1 MRRLLSLLLLAAAA
15 PVCALAAPTPSPQP
29 PALPQPQDKPF
40 PGTIELAVDA
50 TDINRHIVRIEET
63 VPVPAGEPLT
73 LLFPRWLPGNHA
85 PSGPLPL
92 LAGLTVTAEGKPVAW
107 RRDAVDM
114 GAFHIDVPA
123 GAHSVHVAFQFLS
136 PLFPSDGRVVMTPNM
151 VEVEWRPD
159 VLFPAGYYQR
169 DIPVHA
175 SVKLPDGFQ
184 YATAL
189 ETEHAARGEIA
200 FRTTPL
206 EVLLDSPVLAG
217 RYFSRIDL
225 DPGGVAP
232 VHLDVVADQPKDL
245 VIKPEDLQAH
255 RNLVQQAYRNF
266 GGHHYDHYDFL
277 FSVSG
282 EMGGVG
288 LEHQR
293 SNEVGSAEYYF
304 TDPEKSAPGRDLLP
318 HEYTHSWN
326 GKFMRPADLWSP
338 DDHTVPER
346 DSLIW
351 VYEGQ
356 TDYWGQ
362 VLGARSGILDAEQT
376 RDIIATE
383 AAELDAATPGRVWRN
398 LQDTTNDPIIAW
410 HRPTAWESWSRFGDY
425 YPEGVLIWL
434 DADTL
439 IRERSGGKRSL
450 TDFAH
455 LFFDVD
461 GSDWTTH
468 TYTFED
474 VVKALN
480 KIEPYDWAA
489 FLRARLDGHGPGAP
503 LDGIVRGGWK
513 LVYTDTPSALQKSMD
528 GVRKGADLSFSLGLT
543 LSGDGT
549 VRAVVWDGP
558 AFKAGLA
565 PGNKIAA
572 VNGRALDGTETLTD
586 AIKQAKD
593 AGGPIELLIRDGAQY
608 RTARIDYH
616 GGLRYPHLERIA
628 GAPDRL
634 GEILTP
640 LK

>member
-1 MRRLLSLLLLAAAA
+1 MRRLLSVLLFASM
-15 PVCALAAPTPSPQP
+15 PTFALAAPVTPVPQSPP
-29 PALPQPQDKPF
+29 LPAPQDRPY
-40 PGTIELAVDA
+40 PGVIELKVDA
-50 TDINRHIVRIEET
+50 TDVNQHIVRIEEAI
-63 VPVPAGEPLT
+63 PVPPGAPLI
-73 LLFPRWLPGNHA
+73 LLYPRWLPGNHA
-85 PSGPLPL
+85 PSGPLPS
-92 LAGLTVTAEGKPVAW
+92 LAGLTVTAEGKLVTW

-114 GAFHIDVPA
+114 GAFHIDAPA
-123 GAHSVHVAFQFLS
+123 GARTVEVQFQFLS
-136 PLFPSDGRVVMTPNM
+136 PLSPQDGRVVMTPNM

-175 SVKLPDGFQ
+175 AVKLPEGFQ
-184 YATAL
+184 YAAAL
-189 ETEHAARGEIA
+189 ETERTAGGEIT

-206 EVLLDSPVLAG
+206 DVLLDSPVLAG

-225 DPGGVAP
+225 DPGAATP
-232 VHLDVVADQPKDL
+232 VHLDVVADQPSDL

-255 RNLVQQAYRNF
+255 KNLVQQAYRTF
-266 GGHHYDHYDFL
+266 GGHHYYHYDFL
-277 FSVSG
+277 FSLSS

-293 SNEVGSAEYYF
+293 SSEVGSVQSYF
-304 TDPEKSAPGRDLLP
+304 TDPEKSAPWRDMLP

-338 DDHTVPER
+338 DEHTVPER
-346 DSLIW
+346 DSLLW

-362 VLGARSGILDAEQT
+362 VLAARSGILTAEQT
-376 RDIIATE
+376 RDILAQE
-383 AAELDAATPGRVWRN
+383 AAELDAATPGRAWRN

-410 HRPTAWESWSRFGDY
+410 HRPTAWTSWSRFGDY

-439 IRERSGGKRSL
+439 IREKSGGRKSL

-474 VVKALN
+474 VVRALN
-480 KIEPYDWAA
+480 QVQPYDWAG
-489 FLRARLDGHGPGAP
+489 FLRTRLDGHGPGAP
-503 LDGIVRGGWK
+503 LDGLARGGWK
-513 LVYTDTPSALQKSMD
+513 LVYTDTPSAIQKASD
-528 GVRKGADLSFSLGLT
+528 ADRKGADLSFSIGLS
-543 LSGDGT
+543 LSADGA
-549 VRAVVWDGP
+549 VQAVVWDGP
-558 AFKAGLA
+558 AFRAGLA
-565 PGNKIAA
+565 PGNRIAA
-572 VNGRALDGTETLTD
+572 VNGLGLDGAASLTD
-586 AIKQAKD
+586 AIKAAK
-593 AGGPIELLIRDGAQY
+593 GGAAPIELLVRAGPRY
-608 RTARIDYH
+608 RTVRLDYH
-616 GGLRYPHLERIA
+616 GGLRYPHLEPIA
-628 GAPDRL
+628 GTPDRL
-634 GEILTP
+634 SEVLAP

>member
-1 MRRLLSLLLLAAAA
+1 MRRLLSLLLFAATPAW
-15 PVCALAAPTPSPQP
+15 ALAAPTPVPQP
-29 PALPQPQDKPF
+29 PALPTPQDKPF
-40 PGTIELAVDA
+40 PGVIDLVVDA
-50 TDINRHIVRIEET
+50 TNLTQHIVRIEET
-63 VPVPAGEPLT
+63 VPVPPGEPLI

-92 LAGLTVTAEGKPVAW
+92 LAGLTVTAEGRPVAW
-107 RRDAVDM
+107 RRDPVDM
-114 GAFHIDVPA
+114 GAFHIEAPA
-123 GAHSVHVAFQFLS
+123 GVRAVKVQFQFLS
-136 PLFPSDGRVVMTPNM
+136 PIDGKDGRVVMTPNM

-159 VLFPAGYYQR
+159 VLFPAGYFQR
-169 DIPVHA
+169 GIPVHA
-175 SVKLPDGFQ
+175 AVRLPEGFQ

-189 ETEHAARGEIA
+189 ETEHEAGGEIA
-200 FRTTPL
+200 FKTTPL
-206 EVLLDSPVLAG
+206 EILLDSPLLAG

-225 DPGGVAP
+225 DPGAATP

-255 RNLVQQAYRNF
+255 RNLIQQAYKNY

-277 FSVSG
+277 FSLSS

-293 SNEVGSAEYYF
+293 SSEDGADQAYF
-304 TDPEKSAPGRDLLP
+304 TDLENSAPERDLLP

-338 DDHTVPER
+338 DDHTLPER

-362 VLGARSGILDAEQT
+362 VLAARSGILNAEQV
-376 RDIIATE
+376 RDILATE
-383 AAELDAATPGRVWRN
+383 AAELDAATPGRAWRN

-410 HRPTAWESWSRFGDY
+410 HRPTAWASWSRFGDY
-425 YPEGVLIWL
+425 YPEGVLVWL

-439 IRERSGGKRSL
+439 IREKSGGTKSL

-455 LFFDVD
+455 LFFNVD

-468 TYTFED
+468 TYTFAD
-474 VVKALN
+474 LVRVLKQVQ
-480 KIEPYDWAA
+480 PYDWAG

-503 LDGIVRGGWK
+503 LDGITRGGWR
-513 LVYTDTPSALQKSMD
+513 LVYTDTPSPLQKASNAA
-528 GVRKGADLSFSLGLT
+528 RKGTDLSFSVGLS
-543 LSGDGT
+543 LAADGT

-565 PGNKIAA
+565 PGDRIAA
-572 VNGRALDGTETLTD
+572 VNGLALDGADTLTD
-586 AIKQAKD
+586 AIKAAKTD
-593 AGGPIELLIRDGAQY
+593 AAPIELLVRNGSRY

-616 GGLRYPHLERIA
+616 GGLRYPHLERIP

-634 GEILTP
+634 DEILAP

>member
-1 MRRLLSLLLLAAAA
+1 MRRLLSLLLFAATPAW
-15 PVCALAAPTPSPQP
+15 ALAAPTPVPQP
-29 PALPQPQDKPF
+29 PALPTPQDKPF
-40 PGTIELAVDA
+40 PGVIDLVVDA
-50 TDINRHIVRIEET
+50 TNLTQHIVRIEET
-63 VPVPAGEPLT
+63 VPVPPGEPLI

-92 LAGLTVTAEGKPVAW
+92 LAGLTVTAEGRPVAW
-107 RRDAVDM
+107 RRDPVDM
-114 GAFHIDVPA
+114 GAFHIEAPA
-123 GAHSVHVAFQFLS
+123 GVRAVKVQFQFLS
-136 PLFPSDGRVVMTPNM
+136 PIDGKDGRVVMTPNM

-159 VLFPAGYYQR
+159 VLFPAGYFQR
-169 DIPVHA
+169 GIPVHA
-175 SVKLPDGFQ
+175 AVRLPEGFQ

-189 ETEHAARGEIA
+189 ETEHEAGGEIA
-200 FRTTPL
+200 FKTTPL
-206 EVLLDSPVLAG
+206 EILLDSPLLAG

-225 DPGGVAP
+225 DPGAATP

-255 RNLVQQAYRNF
+255 RNLIQQAYKNY

-277 FSVSG
+277 FSLSS

-293 SNEVGSAEYYF
+293 SSEDGADQAYF
-304 TDPEKSAPGRDLLP
+304 TDLENSAPERDLLP

-338 DDHTVPER
+338 DDHTLPER

-362 VLGARSGILDAEQT
+362 VLAARSGILNAEQV
-376 RDIIATE
+376 RDILATE
-383 AAELDAATPGRVWRN
+383 AAELDAATPGRAWRN

-410 HRPTAWESWSRFGDY
+410 HRPTAWASWSRFGDY
-425 YPEGVLIWL
+425 YPEGVLVWL

-439 IRERSGGKRSL
+439 IREKSGGTKSL

-455 LFFDVD
+455 LFFNVD

-468 TYTFED
+468 TYTFAD
-474 VVKALN
+474 LVRVLN
-480 KIEPYDWAA
+480 QVQPYDWAG

-503 LDGIVRGGWK
+503 LDGITRGGWR
-513 LVYTDTPSALQKSMD
+513 LVYTDTPSPLQKASNAA
-528 GVRKGADLSFSLGLT
+528 RKGTDLSFSVGLS
-543 LSGDGT
+543 LAADGT

-565 PGNKIAA
+565 PGDRIAA
-572 VNGRALDGTETLTD
+572 VNGLALDGADTLTD
-586 AIKQAKD
+586 AIKAAKTD
-593 AGGPIELLIRDGAQY
+593 AAPIELLVRNGSRY

-616 GGLRYPHLERIA
+616 GGLRYPHLERIP

-634 GEILTP
+634 DEILAP